1 MSKSDTIAR
10 LIAEHPE
17 MKNKQIA
24 YLAGVSV
31 EFVGTIRWRL
41 KHAEWYAKYTREQQ
55 RNRYREQA
63 AKGGQRPSDDEII
76 RAVRNM
82 TFNQA
87 AEHFGIS
94 RNVIAGAVWRSRR
107 KQSRAVGRAV
117 EEFTA

>member
-17 MKNKQIA
+17 LNNKQIA

-31 EFVGTIRWRL
+31 DSVSKARWRL
-41 KHAEWYAKYTREQQ
+41 KNSARYAEWKRDHDRE
-55 RNRYREQA
+55 RYRKQLG
-63 AKGGQRPSDDEII
+63 KGGQKPSDDEII
-76 RAVRNM
+76 RAVAVM
-82 TFNQA
+82 TYDEA
-87 AEHFGIS
+87 AEHYGIS